1 MEEAMAEV
9 MAEVMEAAKAAAI
22 ISMVEAT
29 VFAVPTSVVR
39 GTWAV
44 DPLFPVRLRSEA
56 PG

>member
-9 MAEVMEAAKAAAI
+9 MAAAMAAAAI

>member
-1 MEEAMAEV
+1 MEED
-9 MAEVMEAAKAAAI
+9 MAEVMEAAMAAAI

-29 VFAVPTSVVR
+29 VFAVRTSVGR

-44 DPLFPVRLRSEA
+44 DQLFPVRLRSEA